1 MDTQAGGFVFGISN
15 LVGLIPVRGQQ
26 SGAARP

>member
-15 LVGLIPVRGQQ
+15 LIGLVPVRGDQG
-26 SGAARP
+26 GAARP